1 MQVTNVNKKLKE
13 DTFVVLTILQIEKDF
28 KLLGIEF
35 IVRSYE
41 INDLEEAIC
50 NTLLAISFEKLMQIA
65 YTVDIE
71 ETKIKRWQHNG
82 AHPLEFAKM
91 IIERAALK
99 VFLRLENT
107 KNSL

>member
-1 MQVTNVNKKLKE
+1 MQVRSVNKKLKE
-13 DTFVVLTILQIEKDF
+13 ATFVELTILQIEKDF

-35 IVRSYE
+35 IVRSNK

-50 NTLLAISFEKLMQIA
+50 NTLLAISFEKWVQIA

-82 AHPLEFAKM
+82 AHPVEFAKM
-91 IIERAALK
+91 IIERDALK